1 MLNSHYLAL
10 SHVYSDLSPHLEKP
24 FIVRVNEKMLIY
36 SHYQYS
42 KYLYVQLFHNV
53 MQSLSF

>member
-1 MLNSHYLAL
+1 MYTVTLREAFYC
-10 SHVYSDLSPHLEKP
+10 HLEKP

-42 KYLYVQLFHNV
+42 KYLYVQLVHNV